1 MKRLRIALFALATL
15 PALLVVYLIADYVFS
30 ANYETYGS
38 TLRVRSLVGSY
49 ESDTFKT
56 YTPELCEA
64 LPRRAYVSGL
74 IFNPK
79 DRQTFYVRSH
89 CYYEAAVRDTNQ
101 ALCARVREK
110 WHLFLGGSYYREA
123 GCRAAVA
130 RLRSQ

>member
-1 MKRLRIALFALATL
+1 MKRVRVALLAFAAVPALF
-15 PALLVVYLIADYVFS
+15 VVYLVADYVLS
-30 ANYETYGS
+30 ANHETYGS
-38 TLRVRSLVGSY
+38 TLRVRSLLGSY

-89 CYYEAAVRDTNQ
+89 CYYEAAVRDTNPT
-101 ALCARVREK
+101 LCGRVREK

-130 RLRSQ
+130 HLRPQ